1 MRFTSHT
8 LLDGGV
14 LEREFTLAGFTG
26 ILWMPPTATP
36 SSQVPLLL
44 LNQPGGFDTRR
55 MYPRLVARAA
65 AAAKEGF
72 GSVTIELARPY
83 PAPTRLAPTCA
94 PRSPRARS
102 RAPR

>member
-36 SSQVPLLL
+36 SSAAPSSGIRPHLQEELYRLLL
-44 LNQPGGFDTRR
+44 LRGSSPSRLLTSARR
-55 MYPRLVARAA
+55 KMA
-65 AAAKEGF
+65 
-72 GSVTIELARPY
+72 
-83 PAPTRLAPTCA
+83 
-94 PRSPRARS
+94 
-102 RAPR
+102 